1 MQTVSTAEALR
12 EQVADWRRSGE
23 HIALVPTMGN
33 LHEGHLSLV
42 RIAREHAERVV
53 ISVFVNPTQFAE
65 GEDYE
70 NYPRTLDRDKLKLKK
85 VSVDLLF
92 APDVETMYPFGI
104 DKATTV
110 TVPALTQGLCGSFR
124 PGHFDGVAS
133 VVSRLFGLVQPDVA
147 VFGQKDYQQL
157 LVVRRLVEDLSL
169 GVKIIAGPT
178 VREKDGLAKSSRN
191 QYLTEDERKMAP
203 TIHKVL
209 QSTVEALHT
218 GNRDFAALEKKGSD
232 ELAAAGLAPEYVS
245 ILRAETLEVP
255 DRDEDHL
262 VVMIA
267 AYLGA
272 ARLIDNELVEI

>member
-12 EQVADWRRSGE
+12 EQVAEWRRSGE
-23 HIALVPTMGN
+23 HVALVPTMGN
-33 LHEGHLSLV
+33 LHQGHLSLV

-169 GVKIIAGPT
+169 GVTIIAGPT
-178 VREKDGLAKSSRN
+178 MREKDGLAKSSRN
-191 QYLTEDERKMAP
+191 QYLTEDERKKAP
-203 TIHKVL
+203 AIHQVL
-209 QSTVEALHT
+209 LSTVEALHT
-218 GNRDFAALEKKGSD
+218 GNRDFAALEKRGF
-232 ELAAAGLAPEYVS
+232 EQLEAAGLTPEYVS
-245 ILRAETLEVP
+245 ILRAENLEVP

-262 VVMIA
+262 VVMVA
-267 AYLGA
+267 AHLGA

>member
-1 MQTVSTAEALR
+1 MEVINRIDALR
-12 EQVADWRRSGE
+12 ERLRGCAGTV
-23 HIALVPTMGN
+23 LVPTMGN

-53 ISVFVNPTQFAE
+53 ISIFVNPTQFAE

-70 NYPRTLDRDKLKLKK
+70 KYPRTLDRDKLKLKK
-85 VSVDLLF
+85 VSVDLVF
-92 APDVETMYPFGI
+92 APDVETMYPFGV

-147 VFGQKDYQQL
+147 IFGQKDYQQL

-169 GVKIIAGPT
+169 NVKIIAAPT
-178 VREKDGLAKSSRN
+178 LRHKDGLAMSSRN
-191 QYLTEDERKMAP
+191 QYLTEDERKRAP
-203 TIHKVL
+203 VIHKVL
-209 QSTVEALHT
+209 QSTVEALHS
-218 GNRDFAALEKKGSD
+218 GMRDYAALEKKGFD
-232 ELAAAGLAPEYVS
+232 ELTEAGLSPEYVS
-245 ILRAETLEVP
+245 ILRAENLEPP
-255 DRDEDHL
+255 DRDDDHL

-267 AYLGA
+267 AHLGA
-272 ARLIDNELVEI
+272 ARLIDNELVEV

>member
-1 MQTVSTAEALR
+1 VQIVSTAEALR

-191 QYLTEDERKMAP
+191 QYLAEDERKQAP
-203 TIHKVL
+203 AIHKVL

-218 GNRDFAALEKKGSD
+218 GNRDFAALEKKGF
-232 ELAAAGLAPEYVS
+232 EQLEAAGFAPEYVS

-267 AYLGA
+267 AHLGA

>member
-1 MQTVSTAEALR
+1 
-12 EQVADWRRSGE
+12 
-23 HIALVPTMGN
+23 
-33 LHEGHLSLV
+33 LSLV

-53 ISVFVNPTQFAE
+53 ISIFVNPTQFAE

-70 NYPRTLDRDKLKLKK
+70 NYPRTLDRDKLKLNK
-85 VSVDLLF
+85 VSVDLVF
-92 APDVETMYPFGI
+92 APDVETMYPFGV

-169 GVKIIAGPT
+169 NVKIIAGPT
-178 VREKDGLAKSSRN
+178 MREKDGLAKSSRN
-191 QYLTEDERKMAP
+191 QYLTEDERKRAP
-203 TIHKVL
+203 VIHKAL
-209 QSTVEALHT
+209 QSIVEALHT
-218 GNRDFAALEKKGSD
+218 GNRDFAALEKKGVG
-232 ELAAAGLAPEYVS
+232 ELTEAGLMPEYVS
-245 ILRAETLEVP
+245 ILRAENLEPP

-262 VVMIA
+262 VVMVA
-267 AYLGA
+267 AHLGA